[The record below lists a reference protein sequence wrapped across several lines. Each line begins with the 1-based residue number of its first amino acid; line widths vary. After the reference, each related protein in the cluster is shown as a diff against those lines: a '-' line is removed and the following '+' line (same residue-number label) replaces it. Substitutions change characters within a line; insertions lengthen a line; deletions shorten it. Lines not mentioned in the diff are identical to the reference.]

1 MGVHDLLPWRQRAR
15 EIERSEDYD
24 PFSRM
29 HREMD
34 RLFEDVFPGV
44 GRLSF
49 NPWFRS
55 GREMA
60 PSLDVSETDDA
71 LEVSADLPGM
81 DTDDVS
87 VTLSEG
93 MLTISGERKEEKE
106 QKEKNY
112 YRTERSYGSFVRR
125 LALPYPVDEDRIQAR
140 FDKGVLKIVLP
151 KSPDVK
157 AGERR
162 IEIKTA

>member
-1 MGVHDLLPWRQRAR
+1 MSVRDILPWRQRTR
-15 EIERSEDYD
+15 DIEGSDVLD

-34 RLFEDVFPGV
+34 RLFEDMFPAS

-49 NPWFRS
+49 SPGFRTKVDL
-55 GREMA
+55 M
-60 PSLDVSETDDA
+60 PSLDVSETDES

-87 VTLSEG
+87 VTLNDG

-106 QKEKNY
+106 EKEKNY
-112 YRTERSYGSFVRR
+112 YRSERSYGSFVRR
-125 LALPYPVDEDRIQAR
+125 LALPFAVDEDHIQAR

-151 KSPDVK
+151 KSPEVK
-157 AGERR
+157 AHERR
-162 IEIKTA
+162 IEIKTS